1 MILKRQVETDRVFH
15 EREGETERELER
27 ASAQLVT
34 PHALSQTPSRRTYSP
49 QIGVFR
55 NRALPRAEVPF
66 NAAFN
71 PFYFPS
77 SNHDSSSS
85 SPHALFATLPFV
97 AGRCPSGPVWVRG
110 TTTGGRPSGR
120 LGKEGTVGERLGL
133 WGSTPPT
140 RMNRREQGRA
150 RGYIEHHTGKREA
163 FCKPIM
169 ACASRDDARR
179 SCPHWP
185 ASRRALGP
193 AAEQR
198 GQGTGRSGTG
208 RRGLGDLATKNGDV
222 SPFVSLEAFFLG
234 SLCSCPSGGFVG
246 WVGALGLGLSGVS
259 GRPCV
264 GTGARGHWYVLVPQ
278 WVLLE
283 RGRARMVFC
292 KIVMNGT
299 VASKH
304 IYFCCLRYVADGRR
318 RSLWLSR
325 SFRQLA
331 RKRLQRLGR
340 CDAV

>member
-1 MILKRQVETDRVFH
+1 M
-15 EREGETERELER
+15 
-27 ASAQLVT
+27 
-34 PHALSQTPSRRTYSP
+34 
-49 QIGVFR
+49 
-55 NRALPRAEVPF
+55 
-66 NAAFN
+66 
-71 PFYFPS
+71 
-77 SNHDSSSS
+77 
-85 SPHALFATLPFV
+85 
-97 AGRCPSGPVWVRG
+97 
-110 TTTGGRPSGR
+110 
-120 LGKEGTVGERLGL
+120 

-140 RMNRREQGRA
+140 RMNRREQGKA

-208 RRGLGDLATKNGDV
+208 RRGLGDLATKNGGV

-264 GTGARGHWYVLVPQ
+264 GTGALVRIGTTAGASRTPASAHGILQ
-278 WVLLE
+278 TCHEWHGGIEAYLFLLSSVRSRRAAPLALALSFVSAACE
-283 RGRARMVFC
+283 KTTATSWPMRRCLKRQSQGR
-292 KIVMNGT
+292 K
-299 VASKH
+299 
-304 IYFCCLRYVADGRR
+304 
-318 RSLWLSR
+318 
-325 SFRQLA
+325 
-331 RKRLQRLGR
+331 
-340 CDAV
+340 